1 MSVDSLDLIK
11 TFHEVAS
18 RGSFSKAAVSL
29 QLSKATASKY
39 VAELERRLG
48 VRLLHRSTRAISLT
62 DAGQRLLERST
73 YLVSYA
79 EEMMD
84 ELREFGSLPKGG
96 LTLSAPY
103 GLVFGGFSDI
113 IATYVRSYPDVRLT
127 LRFTNEPIDLIR
139 EGVDLHFGSGTI
151 ADQQL
156 IARRVMKFDLVLCAA
171 PAYWERFGKP
181 ATLEELTHHNVL
193 QYSAWAAASL
203 APARRPDTP
212 VAHRLG
218 VIEVNDPVAVV
229 QLALRGVGI
238 AVAPKPA
245 VAFFLANGELVQ
257 ALDEHMPTDLW
268 VYAAY
273 SERRHKS
280 AALSAMLRLLDR
292 FGLDVQ

>member
-127 LRFTNEPIDLIR
+127 L
-139 EGVDLHFGSGTI
+139 
-151 ADQQL
+151 
-156 IARRVMKFDLVLCAA
+156 
-171 PAYWERFGKP
+171 
-181 ATLEELTHHNVL
+181 
-193 QYSAWAAASL
+193 
-203 APARRPDTP
+203 
-212 VAHRLG
+212 
-218 VIEVNDPVAVV
+218 
-229 QLALRGVGI
+229 
-238 AVAPKPA
+238 
-245 VAFFLANGELVQ
+245 
-257 ALDEHMPTDLW
+257 
-268 VYAAY
+268 
-273 SERRHKS
+273 
-280 AALSAMLRLLDR
+280 
-292 FGLDVQ
+292 